1 MIEAVCWACA
11 QGPAPE
17 GLRPLW
23 SLEDLTFIAALR
35 HDRIDAPFV
44 IDGSINGELFQL
56 FVEKVL
62 VPTLSKGDVVILDN
76 LGNHKT
82 KAART

>member
-1 MIEAVCWACA
+1 M
-11 QGPAPE
+11 
-17 GLRPLW
+17 
-23 SLEDLTFIAALR
+23 
-35 HDRIDAPFV
+35 